1 MGVERMLRHWR
12 EIIARWGAY
21 PVTWSITG
29 EPSNLWYFET
39 RDAIEKSGISIDDL
53 LLSRKKGG
61 TSLRELFDRLGLTPK
76 VDQQLKGWNEVARGI
91 RKLDPFQRL
100 ATIENE
106 VPGRPE
112 NPYGYLEDKKVVD
125 FWRLQTGE
133 SGFYSLATSV
143 DCLLTAIEQD
153 PPKPTL
159 VGEINSEG
167 ILDSSGPEMQRF
179 TVWSHLLSGAA
190 GHSYQ
195 AVGVWD
201 FTTPEHPGN
210 VLGPWGDST
219 WRESAA
225 LAGGKQ
231 AGLARKILIDLPWQL
246 LEPHPEWVEP
256 HQTQDNRLRPYA
268 AGTRDGLRL
277 AYFPVAGLMRGLFDV
292 RLLELGPK
300 TWTGQ
305 FINPRTGD
313 REAPFDIVPNT
324 QGIATLDKSRGYPLP
339 SRGDWVLMYSPRG

>member
-29 EPSNLWYFET
+29 EPQNLWYFEMG
-39 RDAIEKSGISIDDL
+39 DAAKKAGHGIDDL
-53 LLSRKKGG
+53 VVGLAAGTVDRK
-61 TSLRELFDRLGLTPK
+61 TFFDRLGLTEK
-76 VDQQLKGWNEVARGI
+76 VNKQYKGWNEVARGI

-100 ATIENE
+100 STIEYT
-106 VPGRPE
+106 GID
-112 NPYGYLEDKKVVD
+112 NPYDYLEDRSVVD

-133 SGFYSLATSV
+133 TGFSSLARSV
-143 DCLLTAIEQD
+143 DGLLKTMALD
-153 PPKPTL
+153 PAKPTL

-167 ILDSSGPEMQRF
+167 ILDTAGPEMQRF

-210 VLGPWGDST
+210 VLGPWGD
-219 WRESAA
+219 WVWKEAA
-225 LAGGKQ
+225 AFPGAAHVGI
-231 AGLARKILIDLPWQL
+231 ARKILIDLPWQK
-246 LEPHPEWVEP
+246 LEAHPEWVEP
-256 HQTQDNRLRPYA
+256 HQTQDDRLRPYA
-268 AGTRDGLRL
+268 AGTSDGLRL
-277 AYFPVAGLMRGLFDV
+277 AYFPVAGLMRGMGLRYV
-292 RLLELGPK
+292 RLLELGQK
-300 TWTGQ
+300 TWKGQ

-313 REAPFDIVPNT
+313 PGAEFDIVPNA
-324 QGIATLDKSRGYPLP
+324 QGVATLDASRGYPLP
-339 SRGDWVLMYSPRG
+339 TRGDWVLMFSPKG